1 MPLQCKSKNTPLKLL
16 MGQTNGRIAAL
27 VNVPTGHPTGDL
39 WRRAVDRGHGVQ
51 RRDGPRW
58 LRKDDDDDDSMQ

>member
-1 MPLQCKSKNTPLKLL
+1 

-58 LRKDDDDDDSMQ
+58 LRKDDDDDDGMQ